1 MTYKEKIIKAI
12 SLTKNFDEID
22 YIQDKIKTT
31 EQINRRTK
39 RGRELKEELLDL
51 IQQRKIELAEVLLPF

>member
-1 MTYKEKIIKAI
+1 MEYKDKILKAI

-22 YIQDKIKTT
+22 YIQSKINTT

-39 RGRELKEELLDL
+39 EGRKLTGELLNL
-51 IQQRKIELAEVLLPF
+51 TQQRKIELAEVLPPF